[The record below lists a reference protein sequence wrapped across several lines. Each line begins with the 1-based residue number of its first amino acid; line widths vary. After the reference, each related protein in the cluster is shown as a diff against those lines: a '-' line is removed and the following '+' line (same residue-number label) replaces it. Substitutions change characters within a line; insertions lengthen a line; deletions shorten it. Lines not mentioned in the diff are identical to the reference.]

1 MEESEKDVQ
10 ILQAK
15 IGGDYKTFIKQN
27 SKDYLERL
35 KIELMKGF
43 KIYFDEL
50 NSKVNE
56 ELMNQETQQKNLHEE
71 LENCDK
77 KTDTNSILRNR
88 RKNILINEK
97 IYSNDLILKRKAFN
111 GLLNGI
117 MKNKEIRN
125 RVCLIKKYSILIRKK
140 RYLKY

>member
-15 IGGDYKTFIKQN
+15 IGGDYKTFIKQH

-35 KIELMKGF
+35 KVELMKGF
-43 KIYFDEL
+43 KVYFDEL
-50 NSKVNE
+50 NTKINE
-56 ELMNQETQQKNLHEE
+56 ELMAQETQQKNLHEE

-97 IYSNDLILKRKAFN
+97 IY
-111 GLLNGI
+111 
-117 MKNKEIRN
+117 
-125 RVCLIKKYSILIRKK
+125 
-140 RYLKY
+140 